1 LEFSMNESSPET
13 KDLEA
18 VPQRALVI
26 RLDIPSPTSGD
37 VVATEQHL
45 RETTDPQSPL
55 NVADTTDFKETQEAA
70 DSDLPVTTSDGD
82 VESDHESQSL
92 DWQKELEE
100 AKVEAQRFAS
110 IYEEIEK
117 SRDDKSRPLLE
128 HAYVILAAQTR
139 DPDFYATFLEKT
151 EAVSKTGRPI
161 ENDARAVLNGI
172 FSKADRRRL
181 SGYLSDL
188 SKLLEGARY
197 CHVPLGG
204 VSRWLRNPEVIGSAK
219 KKLTGWDKGLAAY
232 DLYHP
237 KKPRKPKTKPDAD
250 NKTIEPVVVATEAV
264 ANAEPSRPIAIL
276 PKSAATQDLVGD
288 RFYFVGDK
296 VPDGSIILNLLPADD
311 EAVTTE
317 LLKYLGK
324 GDDPGTASD

>member
-1 LEFSMNESSPET
+1 M
-13 KDLEA
+13 
-18 VPQRALVI
+18 
-26 RLDIPSPTSGD
+26 SGD
-37 VVATEQHL
+37 VVATEKHPKDTTAPERSL
-45 RETTDPQSPL
+45 TTAETTQL
-55 NVADTTDFKETQEAA
+55 GETQEGLENN
-70 DSDLPVTTSDGD
+70 LPVTTSDGNM
-82 VESDHESQSL
+82 ESSNDGQPL
-92 DWQKELEE
+92 DWKAELEE
-100 AKVEAQRFAS
+100 AKAEANRFAS
-110 IYEEIEK
+110 IYKEIERSK
-117 SRDDKSRPLLE
+117 HDQASSLLE

-139 DPDFYATFLEKT
+139 DPDFYSTFLEKT

-204 VSRWLRNPEVIGSAK
+204 VSRWMRNPEVIGSAK

-250 NKTIEPVVVATEAV
+250 NKTIEPVVVVTEEV
-264 ANAEPSRPIAIL
+264 ASVKTSRPIGIL

-311 EAVTTE
+311 EAVTSD
-317 LLKYLGK
+317 LLKFLGK